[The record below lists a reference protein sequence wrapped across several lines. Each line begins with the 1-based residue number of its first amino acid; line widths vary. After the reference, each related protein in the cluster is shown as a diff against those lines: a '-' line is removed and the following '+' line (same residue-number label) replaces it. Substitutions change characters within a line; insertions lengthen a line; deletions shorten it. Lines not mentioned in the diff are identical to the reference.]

1 MVQFTQQFL
10 DDLKVRVDAVHLVGD
25 RVALERAGKSYKGKC
40 PFHQEKTPSFHVYPD
55 EGTYHCFGCNAHGSM
70 IDFVMNT
77 RNMTFPEA
85 VEELARVTGM
95 KMPVDRS
102 SRMSDEQLA
111 RYNAMYSALEQ
122 AETFF
127 RESLRSSKST
137 KEYLMSRGLQEKT
150 VDLYRIGFAPDSFG
164 ALKSHLSHI
173 KEDVLVNCGLLVKK
187 DDRPPFDLFRNRVM
201 FPIRNTRG
209 RVIGFGGRVLDRD
222 SIPKYI
228 NSPQSPLYK
237 KGREL
242 YGLHEAKKANQRL
255 TSLLVVEGYMD
266 VVTLAQHGF
275 PFAIAPLG
283 TALTEDQFLVA
294 RRYAPEIVCCF
305 DGDEAGRKA
314 AWRAVTTGF
323 SCLRKGMTIRI
334 VLLPDNHDPDSF
346 VRQHGAEEFQALLDK
361 AEPASDYFFRQLTEG
376 VDVSGVEARVQVVEQ
391 ALPHIRSISYET
403 YQQAMFSRLSDI
415 VKMSI
420 KDIHGVGYSKRFN
433 NRRTDERSRES
444 ARRNDIRLTKGE
456 RNVFTVL
463 AHDFA
468 FVRRIPDDLLATC
481 RAWRKESFL
490 CEVVCRIR
498 DDELGNFS
506 EVLASYSGSRE
517 QDVLSKFAAEP
528 RPDIRGEALGD
539 GPIDALGAIVYRLET
554 NERRK
559 RVPTETTPEAGKVYK
574 DILKEGN
581 ASDIDHSRPN
591 VE

>member
-10 DDLKVRVDAVHLVGD
+10 DDLRVRVDAVHLVGD
-25 RVALERAGKSYKGKC
+25 RISLERSGKSYKGKC
-40 PFHQEKTPSFHVYPD
+40 PFHQEKTASFHVYPD
-55 EGTYHCFGCNAHGSM
+55 NGTYHCFGCKAHGSM

-85 VEELARVTGM
+85 VEELARITGM
-95 KMPVDRS
+95 KMPTDRG

-111 RYNAMYSALEQ
+111 RYNAMYSAMEQ

-127 RESLRSSKST
+127 RESLRASQST
-137 KEYLMSRGLQEKT
+137 KEYLKSRGLQDKT
-150 VDLYRIGFAPDSFG
+150 IDLYRIGFAPDSFS
-164 ALKSHLSHI
+164 ALRSNLSHI
-173 KEDVLVNCGLLVKK
+173 KDDVLVECGLLVKK
-187 DDRPPFDLFRNRVM
+187 DEKPPFDLFRNRVV

-242 YGLHEAKKANQRL
+242 YGLHEARKANQRL
-255 TSLLVVEGYMD
+255 DKLLVVEGYMD

-275 PFAIAPLG
+275 PVAVAPLG
-283 TALTEDQFLVA
+283 TALTEEQFLVA

-323 SCLRKGMTIRI
+323 SCLKEKMTIRV

-346 VRQHGAEEFQALLDK
+346 VREHGAEEFQALLDA
-361 AEPASDYFFRQLTEG
+361 AEPASDYFFRELTEG
-376 VDVSGVEARVQVVEQ
+376 VDLSSVEARVQVVEK

-420 KDIHGVGYSKRFN
+420 KDIHGVGYSKQFN
-433 NRRTDERSRES
+433 NRRTDGKSRERT
-444 ARRNDIRLTKGE
+444 RRNDIRLTRGE
-456 RNVFTVL
+456 RNVLKVL

-468 FVRRIPDDLLATC
+468 FVRRVPDDLLATC
-481 RAWRKESFL
+481 RAWQNDSFL
-490 CEVVCRIR
+490 CEVICRIR
-498 DDELGNFS
+498 DDDLGNFS

-539 GPIDALGAIVYRLET
+539 GPIDALAAIVYRLET

-559 RVPTETTPEAGKVYK
+559 RVPTETTPEAGKVFL
-574 DILKEGN
+574 DILNEGHE
-581 ASDIDHSRPN
+581 SDDDDSRPRP
-591 VE
+591 E